1 MRTIE
6 AEQID
11 GIETLAENAFRT
23 ADEIA
28 VALEAAGLPVD
39 LDTSGEAVGGPLLPL
54 ETGMR
59 FEAGVRELDDALAKL
74 ESVKAT
80 ARLMPIHN
88 PAPGKA
94 VTSSFGVRRDPFLRK
109 PAMHAGID
117 FRATTGTP
125 VRSAGSGTVTKAGWN
140 GGYGRMVEVD
150 HGHGFTTRYAHMSRV
165 SVKKGQQVDTSTV
178 LGEVGSSG
186 RSTGPHLHYE
196 VRRDGK
202 PIDPLRFLKAGKAV
216 RDLI

>member
-1 MRTIE
+1 AINQSLRTIE

-11 GIETLAENAFRT
+11 GLETLAENAFRT

-28 VALEAAGLPVD
+28 VALEEAGLPVD
-39 LDTSGEAVGGPLLPL
+39 PDTSEEAVGGPLLPL

-74 ESVKAT
+74 ESVKAA

-125 VRSAGSGTVTKAGWN
+125 VRSAGAGTVTKAGWN

-150 HGHGFTTRYAHMSRV
+150 
-165 SVKKGQQVDTSTV
+165 
-178 LGEVGSSG
+178 
-186 RSTGPHLHYE
+186 
-196 VRRDGK
+196 
-202 PIDPLRFLKAGKAV
+202 
-216 RDLI
+216 